1 MSKRKAPEPVGSK
14 AAGKRRADAP
24 SVEDD
29 ATDDLVNS
37 LLEGDDVGDDIGID
51 QLLDSEA
58 DGDDVGGDVPLS
70 DFDCPP
76 EDLLGLQQQD
86 SSFTPAPD
94 DDEVGELPD
103 DLAETQLVE
112 PEQVDLSKHTLTLPQ
127 ARCVARLLAQNGS
140 LAEIRF
146 EDHSLPVGDMKD
158 SEELEWDSEEY
169 TDIDA
174 VRVSPAGTTHTH
186 ADTHP
191 HTRTQSRRSLAV
203 VVAPPSLCRPR
214 VRLQIIIAELLKNNT
229 SVERLDLARCRIADA
244 GAVALAQAL
253 AENTRL
259 EYLNLESNT
268 FGEKGAPL
276 PLAIGPAHTTIGSTF
291 FFACESNVTCAS
303 RHCLRRRLGVLRRFG
318 QERICSVLE
327 PHV

>member
-1 MSKRKAPEPVGSK
+1 VSVSSRHFQRFRAGTPCRSLIMSKRKAPEPVGSK

-58 DGDDVGGDVPLS
+58 DGDDVGGDDVPLS

-174 VRVSPAGTTHTH
+174 
-186 ADTHP
+186 
-191 HTRTQSRRSLAV
+191 
-203 VVAPPSLCRPR
+203 
-214 VRLQIIIAELLKNNT
+214 IIIAELLKNNT

-268 FGEKGAPL
+268 FGEKG
-276 PLAIGPAHTTIGSTF
+276 GSAF
-291 FFACESNVTCAS
+291 CDALGKNESVQYLNLMYNSVPVAVQD
-303 RHCLRRRLGVLRRFG
+303 RIRGAWKHGVGLH
-318 QERICSVLE
+318 L
-327 PHV
+327 

>member
-1 MSKRKAPEPVGSK
+1 VLICCSRHFQRFSAGTRRRSPSMSKRKAPEPVGSK

-58 DGDDVGGDVPLS
+58 GGDEAGDDVPLE

-76 EDLLGLQQQD
+76 EDLLGLRQQD
-86 SSFTPAPD
+86 SSLTPAPD

-103 DLAETQLVE
+103 DLAETQLLE

-127 ARCVARLLAQNGS
+127 ARCVARLLAQNSS
-140 LAEIRF
+140 LSEIRF

-174 VRVSPAGTTHTH
+174 
-186 ADTHP
+186 
-191 HTRTQSRRSLAV
+191 
-203 VVAPPSLCRPR
+203 
-214 VRLQIIIAELLKNNT
+214 IIIAELLKNNS
-229 SVERLDLARCRIADA
+229 SVERLDLARCHIADA

-253 AENTRL
+253 TENSTL

-268 FGEKGAPL
+268 FGEKG
-276 PLAIGPAHTTIGSTF
+276 GSAF
-291 FFACESNVTCAS
+291 CDALEKNESVQYLNLMYNSVPSAVQDKIRS
-303 RHCLRRRLGVLRRFG
+303 AWKHGVGLH
-318 QERICSVLE
+318 L
-327 PHV
+327 